1 MTLTFE
7 WYDRQLGAPTV
18 TVAEYGLVFN
28 ESAIRTLGKPGRVML
43 GFDKRELV
51 IAVKAL
57 MGTESLNSRSFPFAE
72 RIRGGFA
79 RINSKDFVRYI
90 SLYLPQPITKGV
102 RCIARWDEEK
112 KLMMIDLRQALDI
125 EGTESVSSA
134 N

>member
-28 ESAIRTLGKPGRVML
+28 ESAVRTLGKPERVML
-43 GFDKRELV
+43 GFDKRDLV
-51 IAVKAL
+51 IAVKPL
-57 MGTESLNSRSFPFAE
+57 MGRELLNSGSFPFAE
-72 RIRGGFA
+72 RIRRGFV

-90 SLYLPQPITKGV
+90 SLYLPQPIAKGV
-102 RCIARWDEEK
+102 RCIARWDGEE

-125 EGTESVSSA
+125 EETESVSGT